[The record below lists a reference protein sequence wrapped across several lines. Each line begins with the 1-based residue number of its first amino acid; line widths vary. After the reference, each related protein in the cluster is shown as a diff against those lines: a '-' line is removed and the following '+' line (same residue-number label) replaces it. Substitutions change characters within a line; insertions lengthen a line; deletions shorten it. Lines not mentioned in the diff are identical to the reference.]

1 MCLEETLLKYIFP
14 MNENDEE
21 RAERLVTVVDS
32 LTPKQ
37 RLAFTA
43 LIQKQKAF
51 NQNMQQYLKFC
62 ENLVRIQTKHS
73 CIVGLT
79 LIDL

>member
-14 MNENDEE
+14 YNEDDEKRTE
-21 RAERLVTVVDS
+21 RIVTVVDS

-43 LIQKQKAF
+43 LIQKQKTF
-51 NQNMQQYLKFC
+51 NQNMQQYLNIC
-62 ENLVRIQTKHS
+62 ENTV
-73 CIVGLT
+73 
-79 LIDL
+79 